1 MSVVA
6 EVASACCV
14 VMVVF
19 VAKTIE
25 AKVGL
30 VLLAIAIALVDRFV
44 RNNPPPGTPGNTG
57 VRELDRQD

>member
-1 MSVVA
+1 
-6 EVASACCV
+6 
-14 VMVVF
+14 MVVF

-30 VLLAIAIALVDRFV
+30 VVLAFAIALVDRFI

-57 VRELDRQD
+57 VRELDRPD